1 MARKQA
7 RRGNA
12 SGGLTGF
19 LAGLICGLALAALAW
34 LGGYMPRAD
43 ETPTGLPSGRD
54 EPPIIEG
61 ADDSADRARDRQYE
75 FFTVLPEIEVVVPTR
90 EIEQRARETEQR
102 EQQNLARPDNR
113 QQAGGPAA
121 SSNDNQ
127 RYFIQAGSFRSGPD
141 AEALKARLAML
152 GQVAGI
158 ETVTVNGATWHR
170 VRLGPFNASQANQT
184 RQQLQDSGFDAMV
197 LSAN

>member
-7 RRGNA
+7 RRGSA

-19 LAGLICGLALAALAW
+19 LAGLICGLGLAALAW
-34 LGGYMPRAD
+34 VGGYMPRGDQEPA
-43 ETPTGLPSGRD
+43 TATAPTGRD

-61 ADDSADRARDRQYE
+61 QPDDGQRNRQYE

-102 EQQNLARPDNR
+102 QEQARQTGAQQSGSTPNL
-113 QQAGGPAA
+113 PA
-121 SSNDNQ
+121 NDSQ
-127 RYFIQAGSFRSGPD
+127 SYMIQVGSFRSARD

-152 GQVAGI
+152 GQVAS
-158 ETVTVNGATWHR
+158 VQTVNVDGSTMHR
-170 VRLGPFNASQANQT
+170 VRLGPFNASQANRT
-184 RQQLQDSGFDAMV
+184 RQQLQDGGFESMI

>member
-7 RRGNA
+7 RRSSA

-19 LAGLICGLALAALAW
+19 LAGLICGLGLAALAW
-34 LGGYMPRAD
+34 VGGYMPRGDQEPVTA
-43 ETPTGLPSGRD
+43 TTPSGRD

-61 ADDSADRARDRQYE
+61 QPDAAERNRQYE
-75 FFTVLPEIEVVVPTR
+75 FFTVLPEIEVVVPTQ

-102 EQQNLARPDNR
+102 Q
-113 QQAGGPAA
+113 QQARQTTSQQAD
-121 SSNDNQ
+121 STSNAPVSGNQ
-127 RYFIQAGSFRSGPD
+127 NYMIQVGSFRNGRD

-152 GQVAGI
+152 GQVAS
-158 ETVTVNGATWHR
+158 VQTVNVDGSTMHR
-170 VRLGPFNASQANQT
+170 VRLGPFNASQANRT
-184 RQQLQDSGFDAMV
+184 RQQLQDGGFESMI

>member
-34 LGGYMPRAD
+34 LGGYLPRAD

-61 ADDSADRARDRQYE
+61 SDEGAERARDRQYE

-90 EIEQRARETEQR
+90 EIEQRARETEQ
-102 EQQNLARPDNR
+102 QNQAGPDNR
-113 QQAGGPAA
+113 PQAGEPAA

-152 GQVAGI
+152 GQVASI

-184 RQQLQDSGFDAMV
+184 RQQLQDGGFEAMV

>member
-7 RRGNA
+7 RRGST

-19 LAGLICGLALAALAW
+19 LAGLICGLGLAALAW
-34 LGGYMPRAD
+34 VGGYMPRGDQEPATAT
-43 ETPTGLPSGRD
+43 TPTGRD

-61 ADDSADRARDRQYE
+61 QPDDAGRNRQYE

-102 EQQNLARPDNR
+102 QQSDQASPQQPDSTQNPPVS
-113 QQAGGPAA
+113 G
-121 SSNDNQ
+121 SQ
-127 RYFIQAGSFRSGPD
+127 RYVIQAGSFRSGSD

-152 GQVAGI
+152 GQVASVQ
-158 ETVTVNGATWHR
+158 TVTVNGTTWHR
-170 VRLGPFNASQANQT
+170 VRLGPFDASQANRT
-184 RQQLQDSGFDAMV
+184 RQQLQDSGFESMV